1 MTILNLQGVPSPP
14 VVVVGSGYDFLFKS
28 LLAHCVKANVSE
40 EKGEFKYYYGK
51 VMLFCVGISKEPC
64 RRENFGRFS
73 TKNFA
78 AKQLNNCQ
86 T

>member
-1 MTILNLQGVPSPP
+1 MKWKSDFT
-14 VVVVGSGYDFLFKS
+14 GSREMS
-28 LLAHCVKANVSE
+28 LKANVSE

>member
-1 MTILNLQGVPSPP
+1 MISTLKNRPFT
-14 VVVVGSGYDFLFKS
+14 GSREIFL
-28 LLAHCVKANVSE
+28 KANVSE

-51 VMLFCVGISKEPC
+51 VVLFCVGISKEPC

>member
-1 MTILNLQGVPSPP
+1 MISTLKNRPFT
-14 VVVVGSGYDFLFKS
+14 GSREIFLKT
-28 LLAHCVKANVSE
+28 NVSE

-51 VMLFCVGISKEPC
+51 VVLFCVGISKEPC